1 MSFQI
6 KVREKIWDTEDL
18 EGLYLR
24 PKRDTEC
31 KEGQIYSSMCLSL
44 MIS

>member
-1 MSFQI
+1 MSFQV
-6 KVREKIWDTEDL
+6 KVREKIWETEDL

-24 PKRDTEC
+24 PERDAEC
-31 KEGQIYSSMCLSL
+31 KEWQICSSMCLSL